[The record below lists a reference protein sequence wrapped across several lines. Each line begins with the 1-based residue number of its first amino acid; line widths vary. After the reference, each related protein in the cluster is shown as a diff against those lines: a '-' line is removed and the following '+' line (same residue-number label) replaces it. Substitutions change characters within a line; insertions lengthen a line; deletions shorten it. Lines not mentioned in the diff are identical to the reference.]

1 MVCIR
6 RKTYIDMIKIIVLIF
21 LASFAVKETFAEEIP
36 KEFVIGYQSYPT
48 PEIVVKEMGWIE
60 KELDIQV
67 KWVEFDS
74 GYHVN
79 KALASE
85 SIDVGLV
92 GTSPCAAAISQG
104 IPIQVIWIHDVIG
117 KNEALVVKK
126 GQGIKKTEDLIGK
139 RVAVPLGSTTHYHLM
154 IALKLANV
162 NPKKVKTTYLEP
174 EDMYSAWTRN
184 EIDGGFVWEPS
195 RTKMLDKG
203 GKILLTSLDLAEK
216 GYPTANL
223 GVVRKTFARKYPSII
238 EKYLTN
244 LDRAVKLCLSQPN
257 QAAAV
262 VVKQLGG
269 SPDKVNQQMKSAIFL
284 TGEEQIAGKYVG
296 GMHWG
301 FGMYRL
307 LKETADF
314 LEQERVIKKAGTW
327 PAFMWAVNSA
337 FLERALKK

>member
-1 MVCIR
+1 MVFIR
-6 RKTYIDMIKIIVLIF
+6 RKPYIYLIKIIVLLF
-21 LASFAVKETFAEEIP
+21 LASFTVVESFAEQMP
-36 KEFVIGYQSYPT
+36 KEFVIGYQSHPT
-48 PEIVVKEMGWIE
+48 PEIVAKGLGWME

-92 GTSPCAAAISQG
+92 GTSPCAAALSQG

-126 GQGIKKTEDLIGK
+126 SQGIKKVEDLIGK

-154 IALKLANV
+154 IALKLANI
-162 NPKKVKTTYLEP
+162 NPKKVKITYIEP
-174 EDMYSAWTRN
+174 DDMYAAWTRN

-195 RTKMLDKG
+195 RTRMLDKG
-203 GKILLTSLDLAEK
+203 GEILLTSLDLAEK

-223 GVVRKTFARKYPSII
+223 GVARKAFARKYSSII
-238 EKYLTN
+238 VKYLYN
-244 LDRAVKLCLSQPN
+244 LDKAVKLCLSQPN

-262 VVKQLGG
+262 VAKQLD
-269 SPDKVNQQMKSAIFL
+269 SSTDIVNQQMRSAIFL

-296 GMHWG
+296 GMHWN
-301 FGMYRL
+301 FSMYRL

-327 PAFMWAVNSA
+327 PTFMWAVNST
-337 FLERALKK
+337 FLEKALKK